1 MFAGKLWSLVTQEVP
16 MALIVVLEDD
26 SMVRKVVTTALT
38 SEGHTV
44 VDYQDVRS
52 LQRRT

>member
-1 MFAGKLWSLVTQEVP
+1 

-38 SEGHTV
+38 SKGTPSSTTKTCEA
-44 VDYQDVRS
+44 RS
-52 LQRRT
+52 CPHPS